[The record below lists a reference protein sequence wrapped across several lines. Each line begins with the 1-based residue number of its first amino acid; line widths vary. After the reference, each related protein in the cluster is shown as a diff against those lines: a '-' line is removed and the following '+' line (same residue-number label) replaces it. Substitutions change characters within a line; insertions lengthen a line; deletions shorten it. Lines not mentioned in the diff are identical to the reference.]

1 MPGTNLDVVID
12 THGLE
17 KKLLAKG
24 DQLQSKIQQMH
35 RLMLTDAQRDVQ
47 KEAPR
52 RTGRLKSAVQ
62 YKLGGNSGQ
71 IFINKGIAPYCDW
84 VIDGRGPVHAIK
96 AKALHFFING
106 QEFFRTSVGPS
117 KPNPFV
123 DKAVPEVEQQIE
135 GRLNTFL
142 KWLDE

>member
-1 MPGTNLDVVID
+1 MPGTNIDIVVD

-17 KKLLAKG
+17 KKLLSKG

-35 RLMLTDAQRDVQ
+35 RLMLTDAQREVQ
-47 KEAPR
+47 REAPR

-62 YKLGGNSGQ
+62 YKMGGNSGQ

-84 VIDGRGPVHAIK
+84 VIDGRGPIHGTDKPLAFK
-96 AKALHFFING
+96 ING
-106 QEFFRTSVGPS
+106 ETIIRWSVGPA
-117 KPNPFV
+117 KPNPFF
-123 DKAVPEVEQQIE
+123 DKAVPTIERQIE
-135 GRLNTFL
+135 TRVNAFE